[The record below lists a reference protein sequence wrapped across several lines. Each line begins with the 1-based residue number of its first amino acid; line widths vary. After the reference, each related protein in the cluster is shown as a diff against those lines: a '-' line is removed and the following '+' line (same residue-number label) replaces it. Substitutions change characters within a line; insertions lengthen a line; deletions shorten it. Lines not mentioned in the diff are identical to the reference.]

1 MTNQDNNL
9 ISVQEA
15 ADILGYSRMHVFRL
29 IKSNKIVAEQVGRS
43 YVINKNSLGG
53 IFKKITPSEEK
64 VVGRAMN
71 RVLKDFEP
79 VLKKLSKE

>member
-1 MTNQDNNL
+1 MKEDKNL

-29 IKSNKIVAEQVGRS
+29 IKSNKIIAKQIGRS
-43 YVINKNSLGG
+43 YVIDRNSLGG

-64 VVGRAMN
+64 AVGKAMD

-79 VLKKLSKE
+79 VLRKLSKE